1 MAPHSLPL
9 SNGGLCVF
17 HYSRRTS
24 NMRDSIVATSMDY
37 YRGQKYHLFVGGFE
51 MEGKLSFSNYSFR
64 WFMKTFEILREVNL
78 IRRHFKIK
86 VFRVRS
92 E

>member
-9 SNGGLCVF
+9 SNGGLCVL
-17 HYSRRTS
+17 HCSRRTS

-51 MEGKLSFSNYSFR
+51 MEGKLFFSKLQFQMVHKIVR
-64 WFMKTFEILREVNL
+64 NL
-78 IRRHFKIK
+78 T
-86 VFRVRS
+86 RS
-92 E
+92 EFNTQAL